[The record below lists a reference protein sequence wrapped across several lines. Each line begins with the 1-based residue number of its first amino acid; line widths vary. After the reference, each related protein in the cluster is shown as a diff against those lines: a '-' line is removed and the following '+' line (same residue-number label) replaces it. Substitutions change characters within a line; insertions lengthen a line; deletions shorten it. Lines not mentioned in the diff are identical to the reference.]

1 MNLAAS
7 PITASERFPFTA
19 YPSGWFVVATSEE
32 LVAGQLLQLRY
43 FGRELVAFRGE
54 SVTASVLDA
63 YCPHLGAHLAH
74 GGVIEGECVRCP
86 FHGWK
91 FDGRGDCVEVP
102 YSDRIPPKAA
112 LRAWPTLEQDG
123 LIFVFYGRPGEQP
136 WPMEPLD
143 PRGYTPGK
151 MVHWRNLA
159 THPQEVFENTVDITH
174 IGPVHRGR
182 HARLLGKP
190 ERNGPTMR
198 VNLEFHAPGDIVGMP
213 DNLNDVHLE
222 VTLRGLGAVIVHT
235 HVRNVDVRARQ
246 RLYATPVDEC
256 HIDIRGIVHVVATDD
271 PVFTEELADLFYR
284 AYVEDFAKDFPIWE
298 NKRYL
303 TRPTLAKGDGPIGV
317 YRRWCTQFYGDAEPS
332 DVPQEATP
340 ERERIDVPLANGHAP
355 LLRRVSAR
363 VRGTAKI
370 VLGQA
375 RERLPWLERVLESPQ
390 AEHEREDEE
399 LEDDG
404 NMHGDRREPEQAQPT
419 SSGGLRVAS
428 ATEYFETLAQR
439 FVPSAARGVDAV
451 YQWELGGSAGRTF
464 HAVVRDGQ
472 LAVHDGPHPEPT
484 VALVMDADDYVKVI
498 NGELDGMRAFTTGK
512 GKVKGSVRAAMKM
525 RDLFPA

>member
-54 SVTASVLDA
+54 SGTASVLDA

-271 PVFTEELADLFYR
+271 PVFTE
-284 AYVEDFAKDFPIWE
+284 
-298 NKRYL
+298 
-303 TRPTLAKGDGPIGV
+303 
-317 YRRWCTQFYGDAEPS
+317 
-332 DVPQEATP
+332 
-340 ERERIDVPLANGHAP
+340 
-355 LLRRVSAR
+355 
-363 VRGTAKI
+363 
-370 VLGQA
+370 
-375 RERLPWLERVLESPQ
+375 
-390 AEHEREDEE
+390 
-399 LEDDG
+399 
-404 NMHGDRREPEQAQPT
+404 
-419 SSGGLRVAS
+419 
-428 ATEYFETLAQR
+428 
-439 FVPSAARGVDAV
+439 
-451 YQWELGGSAGRTF
+451 
-464 HAVVRDGQ
+464 
-472 LAVHDGPHPEPT
+472 
-484 VALVMDADDYVKVI
+484 
-498 NGELDGMRAFTTGK
+498 
-512 GKVKGSVRAAMKM
+512 
-525 RDLFPA
+525 